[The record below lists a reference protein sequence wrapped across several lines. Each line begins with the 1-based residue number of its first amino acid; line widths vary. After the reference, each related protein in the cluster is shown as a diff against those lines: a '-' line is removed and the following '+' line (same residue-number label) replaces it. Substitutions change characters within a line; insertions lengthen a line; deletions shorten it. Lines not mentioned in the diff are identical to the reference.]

1 MKLILV
7 LYLLNSALFLWPLFK
22 QFKRVVFSPY
32 GDKKFGEKF
41 GLLFFSISM
50 LAAMWL
56 CYFAL
61 RGAAWFFFLMAIIVD
76 VRAYYL
82 EKKGR
87 DNI

>member
-1 MKLILV
+1 MLV
-7 LYLLNSALFLWPLFK
+7 LYLLNSALFLWPLLK
-22 QFKRVVFSPY
+22 QFKRVVMSPY

-82 EKKGR
+82 EKKA
-87 DNI
+87 NKF

>member
-7 LYLLNSALFLWPLFK
+7 LYLLNSILFLWPLWRQSK
-22 QFKRVVFSPY
+22 NLALSPS
-32 GDKKFGEKF
+32 GDKKFNEKF
-41 GLLFFSISM
+41 GLFFFSISM
-50 LAAMWL
+50 LAAMWA

-82 EKKGR
+82 DHKNKR
-87 DNI
+87 